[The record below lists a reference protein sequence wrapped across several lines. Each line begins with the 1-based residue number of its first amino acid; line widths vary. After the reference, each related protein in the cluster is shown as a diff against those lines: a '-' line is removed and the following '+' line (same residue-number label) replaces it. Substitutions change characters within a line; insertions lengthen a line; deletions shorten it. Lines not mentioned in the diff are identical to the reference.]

1 MSGDHSVALSPAR
14 EFGIEMHSF
23 VENPSTDFIPASSDL
38 SSLFSFFFSSF
49 FPGAGGREV
58 LNRVGKLVSKG

>member
-1 MSGDHSVALSPAR
+1 MSGDHSAALSPAR

-49 FPGAGGREV
+49 FPGGREV